1 MSRLDRS
8 RPSIPPTKRAAQTC
22 PIHLAPL
29 FLRRDGGGND
39 GLHLVRRRAW
49 HPVCRAAGQPPPHR
63 ARVALRAA
71 LPGAGTSHTAL
82 CDAAAARAAL
92 PGPHSAAAG
101 ARTHLHS
108 TCCVAGSSTSR
119 CSVAA
124 DGRSAPSTY
133 RGSDAISGR
142 QILGLL
148 QVRCAS
154 RSRSFTVMDRDV
166 NVRHRPLGR
175 AGLPRR
181 RTIAL

>member
-49 HPVCRAAGQPPPHR
+49 HPVCRAASQPPPHR

-92 PGPHSAAAG
+92 PGTHSAAAG

-154 RSRSFTVMDRDV
+154 RSRSFSVMDRDV
-166 NVRHRPLGR
+166 NAPLGR